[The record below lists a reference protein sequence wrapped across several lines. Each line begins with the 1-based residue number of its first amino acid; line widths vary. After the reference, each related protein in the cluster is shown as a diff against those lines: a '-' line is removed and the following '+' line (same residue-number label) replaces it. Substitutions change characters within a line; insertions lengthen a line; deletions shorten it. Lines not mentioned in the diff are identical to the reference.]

1 MNKLKKFALDAYQI
15 WSEAETKYKMIV
27 VGIAALIILSIII

>member
-15 WSEAETKYKMIV
+15 WSEAETKYKMIAAV
-27 VGIAALIILSIII
+27 IAVLVIISIIT